1 MLKIPTV
8 SDIQRIVPIFPKLA
22 SESLRYACASFSSP
36 NISFPPAIA
45 SWYAHFTIFAGTLNA
60 TDPDVPALYIDQR
73 YGVSGSAITPVVAER
88 TVSRIRSLS
97 SFSSSS
103 HCAKSDCFITSA
115 VAKNTSVRVA
125 KSFVASSDCLS
136 VYDLVFF
143 VATSYAFL
151 TIVFIISFFDAACDV
166 DQDFNAHNAQL
177 TDAGTNGRFI
187 LSDASVLPSDR
198 SVSSNAQRDS

>member
-1 MLKIPTV
+1 MLKIPNV

-36 NISFPPAIA
+36 NISFLPAIT
-45 SWYAHFTIFAGTLNA
+45 SWYAHFAIFTGTLNA

-88 TVSRIRSLS
+88 TVSRIRSGS

-115 VAKNTSVRVA
+115 VAKNTSVLVA

-151 TIVFIISFFDAACDV
+151 AIVLIASFFDAACDV

>member
-8 SDIQRIVPIFPKLA
+8 SDIQRIAPIFPKLA

-45 SWYAHFTIFAGTLNA
+45 SWYAHFAIFAGTLNA

-88 TVSRIRSLS
+88 TVSRIRSGS

-115 VAKNTSVRVA
+115 VAKNTSVLAA

-151 TIVFIISFFDAACDV
+151 TIVFIISFFDEACDV
-166 DQDFNAHNAQL
+166 AQDFNAHNAQL
-177 TDAGTNGRFI
+177 TDAGKNGRLS
-187 LSDASVLPSDR
+187 LSDASVLPRER